1 MIRITRPTEAP
12 EVLLE
17 EGDKETQ
24 SMCQEYDDN
33 HSHYQSGERK
43 LEFDRKIYADESVKE
58 ALKTAQHEKCC
69 YCETKFGATSYGA
82 VEHFRPKGEMRQK
95 KGAGRLLPGYYW
107 LAFNWENLLVICEK
121 CNTNKGSLFPLE
133 DPDAR
138 ARSHHD
144 DLSRETPLLVDP
156 GSEDPRKHIR
166 FRGAAVEPITR
177 KGRETISV
185 TGLRRSELE
194 EKRKERLDM
203 VEALATIPTIGGE
216 KSGAEKAGEII
227 ERWKSEKAEFSS
239 MTRAFL
245 DDMGAR

>member
-1 MIRITRPTEAP
+1 MIRITRPSEVP
-12 EVLLE
+12 GVLLE
-17 EGDKETQ
+17 KGDKETQ

-33 HSHYQSGERK
+33 HGDYRSGERK
-43 LEFDRKIYADESVKE
+43 FEFDRKIYAHQSVKE
-58 ALKTAQHEKCC
+58 ALETAQHKKCC
-69 YCETKFGATSYGA
+69 YCETKYGATSYGE

-107 LAFNWENLLVICEK
+107 LAFDWENLLVGCKK

-138 ARSHHD
+138 ARSHRD
-144 DLSRETPLLVDP
+144 DLSGEEPLLIDP
-156 GSEDPRKHIR
+156 GNEDPREHVR

-185 TGLRRSELE
+185 AGLRRSELE

-227 ERWKSEKAEFSS
+227 ERCKSEKAEFSA

-245 DDMGAR
+245 DVMRAR